1 MNNPPPQ
8 SSLQNIS
15 KPLNTNLLETTSI
28 RYFLIGAC
36 EALTVKRKIFF
47 FLFPLLS
54 WKNKQC
60 STFLWF
66 IEKTSSFKSSLNIL
80 VKVSIQTWC
89 SPFIHVFLFNHFV
102 AALTETCKWCL
113 CNIQNSLKTWCCL
126 HCALKLGWGI
136 GVCQILSYAFSPKSS
151 LFFTKKFILP
161 VLTGTEMFLK
171 LRNLP
176 LVCEWL
182 QV

>member
-1 MNNPPPQ
+1 MLVRLSQ
-8 SSLQNIS
+8 W
-15 KPLNTNLLETTSI
+15 
-28 RYFLIGAC
+28 RGRF
-36 EALTVKRKIFF
+36 FF

-136 GVCQILSYAFSPKSS
+136 GVCQILSCAFSPKSS